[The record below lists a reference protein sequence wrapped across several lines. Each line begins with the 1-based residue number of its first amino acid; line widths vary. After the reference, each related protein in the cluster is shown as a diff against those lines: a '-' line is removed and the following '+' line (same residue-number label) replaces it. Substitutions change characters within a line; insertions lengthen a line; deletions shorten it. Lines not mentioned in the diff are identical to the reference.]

1 MNALVAA
8 MVKGS
13 GGLKGFNSE
22 IMEAFN
28 AAQVDLMGAMEKRPA
43 CPAMPSRRN

>member
-13 GGLKGFNSE
+13 GGLKGFTSE

-28 AAQVDLMGAMEKRPA
+28 AAQVDLLGAVEKRLA
-43 CPAMPSRRN
+43 CPGRP